1 MAKLIKKKGKPMTKK
16 SGAKKGRVMGGKP
29 VKFQAKTFEK
39 AKQEYFGMNTKPS
52 KDKGSKVL

>member
-39 AKQEYFGMNTKPS
+39 AKQEYLNQAKI
-52 KDKGSKVL
+52 KEIKYYN